1 MAENKQPVRAK
12 KIPQRKCVGCGEKK
26 LKKELIRVLRTP
38 EGKIAIDRTGKM
50 SGRGAYICPN
60 VNCFKK
66 AVKQRRI
73 ENSLEVKIPDEVY
86 TALEKELAEND

>member
-1 MAENKQPVRAK
+1 MPAQNTPK
-12 KIPQRKCVGCGEKK
+12 KMPERKCVGCGEKK

-38 EGKIAIDRTGKM
+38 EGNIVIDRTGKM

-66 AVKQRRI
+66 ASKQRRI

-86 TALEKELAEND
+86 TALEKELERND

>member
-1 MAENKQPVRAK
+1 MPEQNPPK
-12 KIPQRKCVGCGEKK
+12 KMPERKCVGCGEKK

-38 EGKIAIDRTGKM
+38 EGNIVIDRTGKM
-50 SGRGAYICPN
+50 SGRGAYICPD

-73 ENSLEVKIPDEVY
+73 ENSLDVKIPDEVY
-86 TALEKELAEND
+86 SALEKELEAND